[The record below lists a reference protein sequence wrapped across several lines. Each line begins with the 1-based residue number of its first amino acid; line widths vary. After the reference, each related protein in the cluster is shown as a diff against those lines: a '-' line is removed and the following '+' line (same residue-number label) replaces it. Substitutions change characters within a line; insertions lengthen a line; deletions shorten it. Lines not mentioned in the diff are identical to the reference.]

1 MNQVTEFAFEVV
13 GIVFMKLSFLLC
25 TEILFTILAV
35 YCVTYQFC
43 LIREV
48 SATFVAIVPMIFMK
62 NLDDVG
68 PFTIVA
74 ARFLVILIAV
84 LPIVKYR

>member
-1 MNQVTEFAFEVV
+1 MTVLMC
-13 GIVFMKLSFLLC
+13 ILSA
-25 TEILFTILAV
+25 LFHTL
-35 YCVTYQFC
+35 
-43 LIREV
+43 
-48 SATFVAIVPMIFMK
+48 SNIFMK